1 MNKQKQ
7 KMLSVIFA
15 ILSGAVTLKNCGSVG
30 DVAQITSMGFFPTN
44 PVSGDKTELW
54 IAYNLNEDLLKGTAT
69 YSTTFNGIPF
79 APTIEDLCT
88 QTSCPKSAGF
98 YNETSLSDFP
108 KVSGKIVSRIQ
119 WKNQDDE
126 PVWCAEVTFKV

>member
-1 MNKQKQ
+1 
-7 KMLSVIFA
+7 MLSILYLTT
-15 ILSGAVTLKNCGSVG
+15 ILSGAVTLKNCGAVG

-54 IAYNLNEDLLKGTAT
+54 IAYNLNEELSGGTAT

-79 APTIEDLCT
+79 SPTIEDLCT

-108 KVSGKIVSRIQ
+108 SGISGKIVNKIQ
-119 WKNQDDE
+119 WKDQDE
-126 PVWCAEVTFKV
+126 KPVWCAEVTLKV

>member
-1 MNKQKQ
+1 
-7 KMLSVIFA
+7 MLSILYL
-15 ILSGAVTLKNCGSVG
+15 IYLSGAVTLKNCGSVG

-54 IAYNLNEDLLKGTAT
+54 IAYNLNEELSGGTST

-79 APTIEDLCT
+79 SPTIEDLCT

-108 KVSGKIVSRIQ
+108 SGVSGKIAYKIQ
-119 WKNQDDE
+119 WKDQDE
-126 PVWCAEVTFKV
+126 KPVWCAEVTLKV